1 MIRAINSVNC
11 PIILSKNSLVKVE
24 KLLLKR
30 EYTPYELEKLSTTEK
45 ETLEELSI
53 NHNMNLRDKLE
64 KELAE
69 ELKETRKKFIQQIKE
84 VEFLKENLSKIEN
97 LLKED
102 NNKYE
107 KYFWNYN
114 N

>member
-1 MIRAINSVNC
+1 
-11 PIILSKNSLVKVE
+11 
-24 KLLLKR
+24 
-30 EYTPYELEKLSTTEK
+30 
-45 ETLEELSI
+45 
-53 NHNMNLRDKLE
+53 MNLRNKLE

-69 ELKETRKKFIQQIKE
+69 ELKETRKKFIQKIKE
-84 VEFLKENLSKIEN
+84 VESLKENLSEIEN

-102 NNKYE
+102 NNEYE